1 MELEK
6 IYDTHELNKQ
16 KLIHEGFK
24 KEKTTYQ
31 KTYPL
36 KEKNFEVIFY
46 LTEKRAKV
54 KVYDKELKEE
64 YLPFYVEEQ
73 TGEYVTKIKEEVESI
88 WKEIIKNCFDT
99 ISIREKI
106 LDYVYKKYHT
116 KPAYLWEGDPIS
128 CTLKNEDNKWYGIIM
143 EIPYKT
149 LGIEKLGKVPII
161 NLKNTEEKVLDLIDN
176 KEYFKAYHMN
186 KKYWYTI
193 TLTKNINMKKLEG
206 LIDESY
212 NIVTKKKKKS

>member
-6 IYDTHELNKQ
+6 VYDTHEINPE
-16 KLIHEGFK
+16 KLLKAGFK

-36 KEKNFEVIFY
+36 KDKNFEVTFY
-46 LTEKRAKV
+46 LTDKKARV
-54 KVYDKELKEE
+54 KVYDKELEEE

-88 WKEIIKNCFDT
+88 WKEIVKHCFET

-116 KPAYLWEGDPIS
+116 KPAYLWENDSIS

-143 EIPYKT
+143 ELPYKT
-149 LGIEKLGKVPII
+149 LGIEKLGQVSIL
-161 NLKNTEEKVLDLIDN
+161 NL
-176 KEYFKAYHMN
+176 
-186 KKYWYTI
+186 
-193 TLTKNINMKKLEG
+193 
-206 LIDESY
+206 
-212 NIVTKKKKKS
+212 